1 MVGEPGG
8 EDHRLHH
15 QLPEEVG
22 PCAHKKGRTHVHAE
36 MSYCDFKGFKMLAG
50 NNLGWRATHCLGR

>member
-1 MVGEPGG
+1 MGAAESGGGTMVGEPGG

-22 PCAHKKGRTHVHAE
+22 PCAHKKGSMHVHAE
-36 MSYCDFKGFKMLAG
+36 MSYYLV
-50 NNLGWRATHCLGR
+50 GWRATHCLGR